1 MKSRIFVTHITYEKA
16 DHSFKHS
23 IEYFYSTVKKSVK
36 TVCIKVN
43 LCDYRMADS
52 GATTDPVL
60 LGTLVKVLQNKFNPR
75 KIFVI
80 ENDATSIE
88 ANSLFNLLGFREV
101 AQQHSIHLVNAAD
114 EEWINRPVSDGKV
127 FSELE
132 VPRIWLEADL
142 TVNFAKLKTNMITQ
156 ITGCLKNM
164 FGLLKKKHKSVYHG
178 QIDKVIG
185 DINRVMTS
193 DLCIVDGL
201 VGQEAAGPAFGKP
214 KRCELLIAGTN
225 PVSVDSCCARIM
237 GFNPWFIKHIVH
249 CQRRGIGKLQY
260 ILETDI
266 QKFSYNNYKFKFS
279 RAEYLMRS
287 IIRRFTHLSAA
298 G

>member
-1 MKSRIFVTHITYEKA
+1 MKPGVFVTHLTYEKA
-16 DHSFKHS
+16 NHSFQHS
-23 IEYFYSTVKKSVK
+23 IEYFSSTLTKSVK
-36 TVCIKVN
+36 IVCIKVN
-43 LCDYRMADS
+43 LCDYRLADS
-52 GATTDPVL
+52 GATTDPAL
-60 LGTLVKVLQNKFNPR
+60 LGTLIEVLQNKFCPQ

-80 ENDATSIE
+80 ENDATSVE
-88 ANSLFNLLGFREV
+88 TNSLFNLLGFREV
-101 AQQHSIHLVNAAD
+101 AQKHSIQLVNAAD
-114 EEWINRPVSDGKV
+114 EEWIRRPVPDGKV
-127 FSELE
+127 FTELE

-142 TVNFAKLKTNMITQ
+142 TVNFAKLKTNMVTQ

-164 FGLLKKKHKSVYHG
+164 FGLLREKRKSVYHG
-178 QIDKVIG
+178 QINKVIG
-185 DINRVMTS
+185 DINLVMPS

-201 VGQEAAGPAFGKP
+201 IGQEGAGPAFGKP
-214 KRCELLIAGTN
+214 KRCELLITGTD

-249 CQRRGIGKLQY
+249 CQRRGIGNLKY

-279 RAEYLMRS
+279 RTEYLIRS
-287 IIRRFTHLSAA
+287 IIRRFAHLSAA